1 VSPFSRHLVAPLA
14 VTLKTYHLPEQASSF
29 LRCRAGHPVEHYLL
43 LKRSLRFRSSSST
56 RARNWVQSSSWNCW
70 TPRARWRSGEWL
82 RRNGL
87 YCLSSPMVEGLWQRR
102 AKKQPSSKWMC
113 VFSLQQPL
121 NHLTRAQLRNTTVG
135 DKRMP
140 PTQSPIQIRQNVSEW
155 TINHLLSFHF
165 MHLIK
170 PMISVC
176 LPVCLSVVCI
186 HQLKEMSHFLI
197 WPIGGAV
204 GASSNCK
211 ARNLYVWTRVYSS
224 SDPLH
229 TCRRPCFGPRAVLKL
244 VHFQETNAGALCSR
258 WGAKQSY
265 CSEQTR
271 VPNGHCAH
279 TS

>member
-1 VSPFSRHLVAPLA
+1 MQYPPPPPFDFGYFAA
-14 VTLKTYHLPEQASSF
+14 VCEFYCWKKGVYMKLQL
-29 LRCRAGHPVEHYLL
+29 HPD
-43 LKRSLRFRSSSST
+43 
-56 RARNWVQSSSWNCW
+56 
-70 TPRARWRSGEWL
+70 RSGEWL

-176 LPVCLSVVCI
+176 LPVC
-186 HQLKEMSHFLI
+186 
-197 WPIGGAV
+197 
-204 GASSNCK
+204 
-211 ARNLYVWTRVYSS
+211 R
-224 SDPLH
+224 LH
-229 TCRRPCFGPRAVLKL
+229 TPTERNVTFPHLA
-244 VHFQETNAGALCSR
+244 NR
-258 WGAKQSY
+258 WRCGSIIQL
-265 CSEQTR
+265 
-271 VPNGHCAH
+271 
-279 TS
+279 